1 MPLPT
6 PYPLVVRD
14 IILHALQGSPELLSA
29 DMGGNRRAAITADV
43 ADRIASELAANGFLP
58 PDARLEEGIVFQ
70 TVDYVVRR
78 IPEAALR
85 NRKLSWYTR
94 DDWLNSPGAAVSRH
108 IIHGLAER
116 GFHIT
121 KSFVPGRGHLNAPGH
136 KGY

>member
-1 MPLPT
+1 MPVSD

-14 IILHALQGSPELLSA
+14 IIMQALVASPELLSS

-43 ADRIASELAANGFLP
+43 AERIASELAASGFLP

-70 TVDYVVRR
+70 KVDYVVRR

-94 DDWLNSPGAAVSRH
+94 EDWLNSPGAAVSRH
-108 IIHGLAER
+108 IIQGLAER

-121 KSFVPGRGHLNAPGH
+121 KSFVSAPSHGSTFGQ
-136 KGY
+136 KS

>member
-6 PYPLVVRD
+6 TYPLVVRD
-14 IILHALQGSPELLSA
+14 VILHALQASPELLSA

-43 ADRIASELAANGFLP
+43 ADRISSELAANGFLP
-58 PDARLEEGIVFQ
+58 PDAHLEEGIVSS

-78 IPEAALR
+78 ISEAALR

-94 DDWLNSPGAAVSRH
+94 DDWLNSPGASVSRH

-121 KSFVPGRGHLNAPGH
+121 KSFLSTVAHGGTFGGKA
-136 KGY
+136 

>member
-1 MPLPT
+1 MPT

-14 IILHALQGSPELLSA
+14 IIIQALMHSPELLSA
-29 DMGGNRRAAITADV
+29 DIGGNRRAAITADV
-43 ADRIASELAANGFLP
+43 AERIANELAANGFMP

-78 IPEAALR
+78 IPEAAMR
-85 NRKLSWYTR
+85 NRKLSWCTR
-94 DDWLNSPGAAVSRH
+94 EDWLNSPGAAISRH

-121 KSFVPGRGHLNAPGH
+121 KSFVPSRGHYNPH
-136 KGY
+136 PYKG

>member
-43 ADRIASELAANGFLP
+43 ADRIASELAANGFIP
-58 PDARLEEGIVFQ
+58 PDARLEESIVFQ
-70 TVDYVVRR
+70 TVDYVVRH
-78 IPEAALR
+78 IPKAALR

-94 DDWLNSPGAAVSRH
+94 DDLLNSPGAAVSRH

-121 KSFVPGRGHLNAPGH
+121 KSFLSTVPHGGTFSGKA
-136 KGY
+136 

>member
-1 MPLPT
+1 MPQST

-14 IILHALQGSPELLSA
+14 VILHALQGSPELLSA

-43 ADRIASELAANGFLP
+43 AARIASELAANGFLP
-58 PDARLEEGIVFQ
+58 PDARLEEGIVFS

-94 DDWLNSPGAAVSRH
+94 EDWLNSPGAAVARYL
-108 IIHGLAER
+108 ITGLAER

-121 KSFVPGRGHLNAPGH
+121 KSFVSTPSHGSTFGARS
-136 KGY
+136 K